1 VRQALQY
8 CYSPKDAPEQGCLI
22 QMSEDTFERWY
33 ASQKVLLELSY
44 RQLWLYDPVLETYV
58 RKGQLYL
65 CEECAG
71 QGPRLE
77 VL

>member
-1 VRQALQY
+1 MPCIAVMIIRKLVRII
-8 CYSPKDAPEQGCLI
+8 CYEG
-22 QMSEDTFERWY
+22 
-33 ASQKVLLELSY
+33 
-44 RQLWLYDPVLETYV
+44 DPVLETYV
-58 RKGQLYL
+58 RKGQLHL